1 MPILGERRTME
12 DNQILSALFD
22 RNDTALKDLS
32 TKYGRLYRSIL
43 WEILEDNR
51 DVEECANDTL
61 LAVWN
66 SIPPNNPQNLPAYIC
81 KIARRIGI
89 DRLRYHTRKKR
100 GAGYAAALSEL
111 ENCLPDTQ
119 ITNPEDTIHIRDV
132 LSRFLRELDITTRVL
147 FIRRYVWLE
156 DVSSLACRYVLA
168 ENTVSA
174 RLSRARKKL
183 KKVLEK
189 EEITI

>member
-1 MPILGERRTME
+1 ME

-22 RNDTALKDLS
+22 RNETAMTVLS
-32 TKYGRLYRSIL
+32 VKYGHLYRSIL
-43 WEILEDNR
+43 WEILENSQ

-66 SIPPNNPQNLPAYIC
+66 SIPPNMPQNLSAYIC

-89 DRLRYHTRKKR
+89 DRLRYQTRKKR
-100 GAGYAAALSEL
+100 GSGYAVTLSEL
-111 ENCLPDTQ
+111 ENCLPDTRFS
-119 ITNPEDTIHIRDV
+119 NPEDRMHIRAV
-132 LSRFLRELDITTRVL
+132 LSQFLGELDITTRVL
-147 FIRRYVWLE
+147 FIRRYVWME
-156 DVSSLACRYVLA
+156 SVSSLAIRYNLI

-189 EEITI
+189 EEITL

>member
-1 MPILGERRTME
+1 MK
-12 DNQILSALFD
+12 DDQILSALLD
-22 RNDTALKDLS
+22 RNDSALNHLS
-32 TKYGRLYRSIL
+32 SKYGRLYRSIL
-43 WEILEDNR
+43 WEILEDNL

-66 SIPPNNPQNLPAYIC
+66 SIPPNRPENLSAYIC

-89 DRLRYHTRKKR
+89 DRLRYRTRKKR
-100 GAGYAAALSEL
+100 GTGYAAALSEL
-111 ENCLPDTQ
+111 ENCLPDTRLS
-119 ITNPEDTIHIRDV
+119 NPEDGIHIRAV
-132 LSRFLRELDITTRVL
+132 LSQFLRELDITTRVL

-156 DVSSLACRYVLA
+156 AVSSLAIRYEMS

-183 KKVLEK
+183 KKILEK
-189 EEITI
+189 EEITL